1 MQLHLIVH
9 NLLILVTEASF
20 IKGTHAIPSSNVPS
34 GRKEGT
40 LKLKKKDIGLREETK
55 LLNEAKSV
63 KELEY
68 LRKSYERKAQTILQ
82 EHLLKLKKAEEEAE
96 FASRQ
101 LLENDAMQTKS
112 PRTIFTPRKHLC
124 SSSVDSKSSILGSIR
139 ETHVLGTIQLG
150 SKWQNLKQRQ
160 SLHAIE
166 EKKKA
171 KLKMKKE
178 KEHVVEE
185 TASMDSFVVVK
196 CSLEYC
202 IMG

>member
-1 MQLHLIVH
+1 M
-9 NLLILVTEASF
+9 
-20 IKGTHAIPSSNVPS
+20 
-34 GRKEGT
+34 
-40 LKLKKKDIGLREETK
+40 LKKKDIGLREETK

-68 LRKSYERKAQTILQ
+68 LRKSYERKAQTIFQ
-82 EHLLKLKKAEEEAE
+82 EHFLKLKKAEEEAK

-101 LLENDAMQTKS
+101 LLENDVMQTES

-139 ETHVLGTIQLG
+139 ETHVPSTIHLG

-160 SLHAIE
+160 SLHVSREHQRRKPRHNSKRRVYSPRMASKVEIRKIKAIE
-166 EKKKA
+166 EKNKA
-171 KLKMKKE
+171 KLKIKKE
-178 KEHVVEE
+178 KEHVMEE
-185 TASMDSFVVVK
+185 TISMDNFIVVK